1 MNNKRLEVESCLNV
15 PILKD
20 PRLIL
25 VMTIFPPTFLMFCG
39 GTVASWLVHLTLD

>member
-20 PRLIL
+20 PRLI
-25 VMTIFPPTFLMFCG
+25 FPPTFLMFCG
-39 GTVASWLVHLTLD
+39 GTVASWLVHSTLD

>member
-25 VMTIFPPTFLMFCG
+25 VMTIFPLLFSCFVEAQWPHG
-39 GTVASWLVHLTLD
+39 